1 MTQRTHRLRTAAR
14 QLSVIRRLLAADAER
29 AAGGWRL
36 ADDDDLRDFFGVEA
50 EDDWSDDED
59 GGPTCGHCGA
69 GLLPREDGE
78 CWHCGD
84 EL

>member
-1 MTQRTHRLRTAAR
+1 MTQRPHRLRTAAR
-14 QLSVIRRLLAADAER
+14 QLHMIRFTA
-29 AAGGWRL
+29 
-36 ADDDDLRDFFGVEA
+36 DLRA
-50 EDDWSDDED
+50 EMAEWDDADEWPDED

-69 GLLPREDGE
+69 GLLPLEDGE

>member
-1 MTQRTHRLRTAAR
+1 MTLRTHRLRTAAR

-50 EDDWSDDED
+50 EDEWPDED
-59 GGPTCGHCGA
+59 ACGPTCGHCGA
-69 GLLPREDGE
+69 GILPDEAE